1 MVLVQILVLVL
12 VQILVQV
19 LRMKGVGATAAFSL
33 ATGSEPDGTEGRPLL
48 APLSVSLFCALDG
61 LPLGYSRRLYSFA
74 AARSATALAVK
85 LRCCHTAASCKH
97 GFDLF

>member
-61 LPLGYSRRLYSFA
+61 LPLNSFA
-74 AARSATALAVK
+74 AANSATALAVK
-85 LRCCHTAASCKH
+85 LRGCHTAASCKQ
-97 GFDLF
+97 GFVLF